1 MCENGE
7 SRVTS
12 ESEQNLIEEK
22 KKLKYV
28 NLNFKL
34 EEVLQKQKSADR
46 NKQGG
51 ANTES
56 GGGWGEEVIKY
67 AQEVVLSQKLQVK
80 PLIGPSKS
88 CS

>member
-1 MCENGE
+1 MFENGKLRE
-7 SRVTS
+7 TS
-12 ESEQNLIEEK
+12 ESEQKLIEEK
-22 KKLKYV
+22 KKLKNV

-56 GGGWGEEVIKY
+56 RGGQG
-67 AQEVVLSQKLQVK
+67 QRR
-80 PLIGPSKS
+80 
-88 CS
+88 